1 MKAGSPYARREGAAV
16 WARNEQ
22 QQLGKVATATMS
34 WQYLGNRQYTSQC
47 FRGPLGVLS
56 CLAVR
61 DLLFPAWR
69 RVWHW
74 GGNGTR
80 GVGQA
85 VPLEGL
91 EEDSILDLPWMGS
104 NLCSTSEDVNRSC
117 SLFAEEMTLAHFPQV
132 TDLLCAFVSTTCKEE
147 SQ

>member
-1 MKAGSPYARREGAAV
+1 MFQRTTWSIVLPGSEGSAV
-16 WARNEQ
+16 PSVEE
-22 QQLGKVATATMS
+22 G
-34 WQYLGNRQYTSQC
+34 
-47 FRGPLGVLS
+47 
-56 CLAVR
+56 LA
-61 DLLFPAWR
+61 L
-69 RVWHW
+69 

-117 SLFAEEMTLAHFPQV
+117 SLFAEELTLAHFPQV